1 MQSRRK
7 LRFRLIVS
15 FALFGFGLSAL
26 FAVASLYVRAKVE
39 NQLVNASLQGDV
51 DQAVEKTHAQIPE
64 RAGGLSAASTAWMWS
79 DRTIYKAPL
88 AWQNLATGVHDM
100 HEVDAGWPA
109 HVTTSWPCS
118 RKNGIIGFIRYDIS
132 REDLGKRQLIT
143 SLDRSRR
150 SCLACCRWRIGLWL
164 SRKVLKPVS
173 ELATRLRDFRKSR
186 DAPKPLAPHFADDEV
201 GELAQALDEYSTRL
215 TAMVERD
222 REFNSDVSHE
232 LRTPLAVIS
241 STTELL
247 QGSPDLTDKLRE
259 RLKRIERASRQ
270 ATELIEALLLLSRAE
285 RRGPTRGETTEV
297 AKVAADVIESQRP
310 QVRDKPVEIELIVRT
325 ISVSVNAPAS
335 VLSVALTNMIG
346 NAIKYTLEGR
356 VTVEVEQRAHRS
368 DRYRPGHQ
376 ARRCGAPVPARR
388 ARRRRG
394 WQRRRPWPC
403 HRAASLRTL
412 RLGCFDAAAHRC
424 QWRDCL
430 YYFRS
435 QRRRI
440 SDLVSLL
447 SLQARDGASTR
458 SR

>member
-7 LRFRLIVS
+7 LRFRLVVS

-39 NQLVNASLQGDV
+39 DQLVASALQDDV
-51 DQAVEKTHAQIPE
+51 DQAVDKTIADPNQPV
-64 RAGGLSAASTAWMWS
+64 ASELLQAWIKS
-79 DRTIYKAPL
+79 DRTLYKMPL
-88 AWQNLATGVHDM
+88 SWQNLDAGVHDM
-100 HEVDAGWPA
+100 YETDANGHNKHYKLA
-109 HVTTSWPCS
+109 VE
-118 RKNGIIGFIRYDIS
+118 RKDGIIGFVRYDIS

-143 SLDRSRR
+143 SLVAAVILFSLL
-150 SCLACCRWRIGLWL
+150 SLAIGLWL

-173 ELATRLRDFRKSR
+173 ELATRLRDFRKTGR
-186 DAPKPLAPHFADDEV
+186 AEPLALHFADDEV
-201 GELAQALDEYSTRL
+201 GELARALDEYSSRL

-297 AKVAADVIESQRP
+297 AKVASDVIESQRP
-310 QVRDKPVEIELIVRT
+310 QVRDKPIEIELIQNDP
-325 ISVSVNAPAS
+325 ISVNAPAS
-335 VLSVALTNMIG
+335 VLSVALTNIIG

-356 VTVEVEQRAHRS
+356 VTVKVEKGRIDVIDTGPGIKPEDAERLFQRGVRGEGAGGSGAGLGLAIVRRLCELYGWDVS
-368 DRYRPGHQ
+368 IRP
-376 ARRCGAPVPARR
+376 RPDTNGAVASIVFE
-388 ARRRRG
+388 RG
-394 WQRRRPWPC
+394 
-403 HRAASLRTL
+403 
-412 RLGCFDAAAHRC
+412 
-424 QWRDCL
+424 
-430 YYFRS
+430 
-435 QRRRI
+435 
-440 SDLVSLL
+440 V
-447 SLQARDGASTR
+447 
-458 SR
+458 

>member
-26 FAVASLYVRAKVE
+26 FAMASLYVRAKVE
-39 NQLVNASLQGDV
+39 DQLVTAALQGDI
-51 DQAVEKTHAQIPE
+51 DQAVDKTLTNQPAQSE
-64 RAGGLSAASTAWMWS
+64 LVEAWFKS
-79 DRTIYKAPL
+79 DRTLYKMPL
-88 AWQNLATGVHDM
+88 AWQNLDTGVHDLYD
-100 HEVDAGWPA
+100 VDASGHTKHYKLA
-109 HVTTSWPCS
+109 VR
-118 RKNGIIGFIRYDIS
+118 RKDGVIGFERYDIS
-132 REDLGKRQLIT
+132 REDLGKRQLII
-143 SLDRSRR
+143 SLGAAVILFSLL
-150 SCLACCRWRIGLWL
+150 SLAIGLWL

-173 ELATRLRDFRKSR
+173 ELATRLRDFRKTGR
-186 DAPKPLAPHFADDEV
+186 AELLAPYFADDEV

-285 RRGPTRGETTEV
+285 RRGPTRGEITEV

-310 QVRDKPVEIELIVRT
+310 QVRDKPIDVELIQKNA
-325 ISVSVNAPAS
+325 VSVNAPAS
-335 VLSVALTNMIG
+335 VLSVALTNLIG

-356 VTVEVEQRAHRS
+356 VTVEVDKGRIDIIDTGPGIKPEDAERLFQRGVRGEGAGGSGAGLGLAIVRRLCELYGWDVS
-368 DRYRPGHQ
+368 IRP
-376 ARRCGAPVPARR
+376 RTDTNGAVASIVFE
-388 ARRRRG
+388 
-394 WQRRRPWPC
+394 
-403 HRAASLRTL
+403 RAANN
-412 RLGCFDAAAHRC
+412 
-424 QWRDCL
+424 
-430 YYFRS
+430 
-435 QRRRI
+435 
-440 SDLVSLL
+440 
-447 SLQARDGASTR
+447 
-458 SR
+458 